1 MFKRYLC
8 VVYWLLCDD
17 RDSWPATEGS
27 KHSVWYTQDVHADAC
42 LVNLNTRALS
52 EHRLPASVFWRKS
65 CNVLHMEGII
75 HDYSSINRKREWSR
89 ICGLTLPPDL
99 FLLSLV
105 FSASFLPFFFLSS
118 HLLLLCIL
126 LIVSK
131 AAIQKHVILGF
142 ILACCWTW
150 MSPEMCK
157 WFCFSAPHRFKKL
170 LIAFDSFPRGLDFNT
185 NTFIWHL
192 KFRYF

>member
-65 CNVLHMEGII
+65 CKVLHMEGII
-75 HDYSSINRKREWSR
+75 HDYSSINRKRGWSR

-105 FSASFLPFFFLSS
+105 FSASFLSFLLPLISS
-118 HLLLLCIL
+118 PLIMYSSDSFQSCYTETCYSWVYFGLLLNLN
-126 LIVSK
+126 VSWN
-131 AAIQKHVILGF
+131 V
-142 ILACCWTW
+142 
-150 MSPEMCK
+150 
-157 WFCFSAPHRFKKL
+157 
-170 LIAFDSFPRGLDFNT
+170 
-185 NTFIWHL
+185 
-192 KFRYF
+192 